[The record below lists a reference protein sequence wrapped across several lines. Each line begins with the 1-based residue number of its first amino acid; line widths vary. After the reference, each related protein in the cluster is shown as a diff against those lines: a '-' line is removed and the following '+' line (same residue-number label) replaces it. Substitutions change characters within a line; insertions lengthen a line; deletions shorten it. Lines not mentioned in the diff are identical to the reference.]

1 MNLYYMDIKLVNIL
15 MFEILIKIYYEF
27 NIKIKYNK

>member
-1 MNLYYMDIKLVNIL
+1 MDIKHVNIL
-15 MFEILIKIYYEF
+15 MSEILIKIYYEF

>member
-1 MNLYYMDIKLVNIL
+1 MNIKLVNIL
-15 MFEILIKIYYEF
+15 ISEVLIKIYYEF

>member
-1 MNLYYMDIKLVNIL
+1 MDIKPINIL
-15 MFEILIKIYYEF
+15 MSEVLIKIYYEF

>member
-1 MNLYYMDIKLVNIL
+1 MDIKPINIL
-15 MFEILIKIYYEF
+15 MSEILIKIYYEF